1 MGCSPHHAGLVKT
14 LKIGNKRAEL
24 CNVAEPDSG
33 RIWDNELVAVVCS
46 NGRQRHGR
54 NTMEGLGRDGLEFA
68 R

>member
-1 MGCSPHHAGLVKT
+1 MGCSPNHAGLVKT

-24 CNVAEPDSG
+24 YTVAEPDSG

-54 NTMEGLGRDGLEFA
+54 NTMEGPGCDGLEFA